1 MQTGQASMSINFLF
15 MPSTALRW
23 HPSVI
28 SLSGSSAPTV
38 IIGNLHCQHMRVGV
52 IGVGSMGQNHA
63 RILAERGELAGVV
76 DVSPGVAKSV
86 GDRYSVKHY
95 MSYQELLQSDVE
107 AVIVVTPTITHEKI
121 AADAIRA
128 GKHVL
133 LEKPM
138 TGNSDSLRSLAN
150 LARKRGVVLA
160 GGFTERH
167 NPVVQFAKQSL
178 QSGQF
183 GDLITAA
190 TRRVSS
196 MPSRI
201 RDVGVVMDLGVHD
214 IDVVQYV
221 VGKRAESVYALGG
234 TGPGMQY
241 EDHANILIDFEQGAT
256 GFIEVNW
263 LTPMKVRRLALTCS
277 KNFVEVDYMEQ
288 SALVASSSYKPTE
301 AGNLYNVP
309 LEFDLRRIALKK
321 EEPLKRELADF
332 INAAQKRTD
341 PLVTGES
348 AIETLK
354 IAEAAL
360 KSMSNGKKVMVK

>member
-1 MQTGQASMSINFLF
+1 
-15 MPSTALRW
+15 
-23 HPSVI
+23 
-28 SLSGSSAPTV
+28 
-38 IIGNLHCQHMRVGV
+38 MRVGV

-63 RILAERGELAGVV
+63 RILAERGDLAGVV
-76 DVSPGVAKSV
+76 DVSPAVAKAT
-86 GDRYSVKHY
+86 GERYSVKHY
-95 MSYQELLQSDVE
+95 LSYQEMLKGEVD

-121 AADAIRA
+121 ATDAIKA

-138 TGNSDSLRSLAN
+138 TGNSESLKALTD
-150 LARKRGVVLA
+150 LARKSKIVLA

-167 NPVVQFAKQSL
+167 NPVVSFAKKSL
-178 QSGQF
+178 QAGEF
-183 GDLITAA
+183 GELITAA

-221 VGKRAESVYALGG
+221 VGKRAKSVFALGG
-234 TGPGMQY
+234 VREGMKY
-241 EDHANILIDFEQGAT
+241 EDHANILIDFEHGSS

-332 INAAQKRTD
+332 IDAAEKGSD

-360 KSMSNGKKVMVK
+360 ESMVSGMKVMVG